1 MIKGF
6 SYTISLMNGTVLMKS
21 HTDIFTSKELAEI
34 ALEAV
39 KLNNAKNG
47 TPGLRIAYSD
57 ITECNIMQYASDV
70 KLLPVLEWENEMKG
84 SDRSLRIAA
93 GYWRHHYV
101 AWDEGESAEADCRFY
116 VMLDDVELFTIS
128 REQWESYLDEMLEAG
143 MMTEDRRYILIE
155 EAEEACRYKENPS
168 KEREKWEKRTRQ
180 RDKKLN
186 ALEGEILKLTGRDKM
201 FDWPCKIFCAEYDKK
216 WWRNY
221 ETVLVY
227 DYPGQWKVMQDDDA
241 FYFLSLEYDEEYD
254 LCDLPIDTFYALY
267 RLLRENGLCKEPPGV
282 SRTNF

>member
-1 MIKGF
+1 
-6 SYTISLMNGTVLMKS
+6 MNGTVLMKS
-21 HTDIFTSKELAEI
+21 HTDIFTSKELAKRT
-34 ALEAV
+34 LKAV
-39 KLNNAKNG
+39 KEANAG
-47 TPGLRIAYSD
+47 EDLHGMRIIYSD
-57 ITECNIMQYASDV
+57 ITEFGIMQKPSDV
-70 KLLPVLEWENEMKG
+70 EILKPNPAKESEMMQW
-84 SDRSLRIAA
+84 SRRQRIER
-93 GYWRHHYV
+93 GYWQYHYV
-101 AWDEGESAEADCRFY
+101 SWDAGVSDNGDCRFY
-116 VMLDDVELFTIS
+116 VMLDDNELFVIS

-155 EAEEACRYKENPS
+155 EVKEACRYKENPS

-186 ALEGEILKLTGRDKM
+186 ALENEILKLTGRDKM
-201 FDWPCKIFCAEYDKK
+201 FDWPCKIFCAEYDNK
-216 WWRNY
+216 WWRNC

-241 FYFLSLEYDEEYD
+241 SYFLCSGYEGEYD